1 MQKEQS
7 KNMQDKIYKCIIIGG
22 GFSGLV
28 LTDKLLDTLK
38 SDELLVLERND
49 RVGKK
54 IAVTGNGR
62 GNVSNKD
69 LSVKNYHG
77 GNPSFCAYAIENYD
91 NADEIKYFE
100 RLGILFCEENGKYY
114 PAGFQASSVLDAL
127 RFSLAKKGA
136 NILTQTKVD
145 EIKKSDGKF
154 IVVSGDKKYAAENLA
169 ICTGGKAQKQFGTD
183 GSFFDII
190 KKLSHTVTPLYPS
203 LVQIRTDKE
212 SIKGLKGIKQK
223 AKLTLFEENKEI
235 KSFTGDLLF
244 TDFGIS
250 GDSCFRLS
258 AYLENKQNCSI
269 KAEFLPDI
277 DKNHLTGFLKNKISY
292 GIIGE
297 EVLNGVINKQLGKVV
312 IKQCGLNLTDVAAV
326 NSAEKIADKIE
337 NYRFSVVGTLGFD
350 YAQVTHGGVNTQEI
364 DPKTMESTL
373 IKGLYFAGE
382 VIDIDGDCGGYNLQW
397 AYSSASVAAKAILS
411 DKC

>member
-1 MQKEQS
+1 MQEGQS
-7 KNMQDKIYKCIIIGG
+7 KNMPDKIYKCIIIGG

-28 LTDKLLDTLK
+28 LTDKLLDDLK

-136 NILTQTKVD
+136 NILTHTKVD
-145 EIKKSDGKF
+145 EIKKSNGKF
-154 IVVSGDKKYAAENLA
+154 IVVSGDKKYTAENLA

-190 KKLSHTVTPLYPS
+190 KKLSHTVTSLYPS

-223 AKLTLFEENKEI
+223 AKLTLFEEDKEI

-250 GDSCFRLS
+250 GDSCFKLS

-277 DKNHLTGFLKNKISY
+277 DKNHLTVFLKNKISY

-326 NSAEKIADKIE
+326 NSAEKIADKIK

-364 DPKTMESTL
+364 DPKTMESTRV
-373 IKGLYFAGE
+373 KGLYFAGE

>member
-1 MQKEQS
+1 M
-7 KNMQDKIYKCIIIGG
+7 
-22 GFSGLV
+22 
-28 LTDKLLDTLK
+28 
-38 SDELLVLERND
+38 
-49 RVGKK
+49 
-54 IAVTGNGR
+54 
-62 GNVSNKD
+62 
-69 LSVKNYHG
+69 
-77 GNPSFCAYAIENYD
+77 
-91 NADEIKYFE
+91 
-100 RLGILFCEENGKYY
+100 
-114 PAGFQASSVLDAL
+114 
-127 RFSLAKKGA
+127 
-136 NILTQTKVD
+136 
-145 EIKKSDGKF
+145 
-154 IVVSGDKKYAAENLA
+154 A

-223 AKLTLFEENKEI
+223 AKLTLFEEDKEI

-250 GDSCFRLS
+250 GDSCFKLS

-277 DKNHLTGFLKNKISY
+277 DKNHLTVFLKNKISY
-292 GIIGE
+292 GITNE

-326 NSAEKIADKIE
+326 NSAEKIADKIK

-364 DPKTMESTL
+364 DPKTMESTRV
-373 IKGLYFAGE
+373 KGLYFAGE

-411 DKC
+411 DKR